1 MVEISEALGV
11 VFSVADDQTVRAIQ
25 ATSGEELW
33 CSRWAWGR
41 HGPPPERGSV
51 GGFMSKAVNFVVGQ
65 RSFLLSLLLLL
76 TERWN
81 RRKRRASTST
91 EMATWA
97 W

>member
-1 MVEISEALGV
+1 VVEISEALGV

-41 HGPPPERGSV
+41 HGPPPERGSI
-51 GGFMSKAVNFVVGQ
+51 GFMSKAVNFVVGQ
-65 RSFLLSLLLLL
+65 RSFLFSLLLLL